1 MVEGYLL
8 YRKEDKTCVVLT
20 CEDDDET
27 IYLLQKLG
35 RSRVKSVKEL
45 ADKLIVDFY
54 ELSNG
59 EMVEPPAHVRKSN

>member
-59 EMVEPPAHVRKSN
+59 EMVEPPAQVRKSN